1 MLSWWKVAVVGL
13 IAVAPTQ
20 ATIDVHLIGDSTMA
34 DRADPANPE
43 HGWGQLLPKFFDDG
57 VAVHNHAVNG
67 RSTKSFIDEGKWSAV
82 LRELKAGD
90 YVFIEFGHNDEKSE
104 DSTRYAAA
112 ATDYRRNLERFVA
125 ETRSKGAVPIL
136 LTPIVRRKFNSSGEL
151 ENTHGDYPRVVRE
164 LASTL
169 HVPLV
174 DLEASTR
181 GLISAAGPE
190 GSKRL
195 YVWLAAGASSFFPE
209 GRQDDTHLSAQG
221 ATEVARLVARALT
234 VTQLGLA
241 QHVRTA
247 LARERSLG
255 RSAPS
260 G

>member
-1 MLSWWKVAVVGL
+1 
-13 IAVAPTQ
+13 
-20 ATIDVHLIGDSTMA
+20 MA
-34 DRADPANPE
+34 DRPDPANPE
-43 HGWGQLLPKFFDDG
+43 HGWGQLLPKFFDKG

-82 LRELKAGD
+82 LGELKAGD

-112 ATDYRRNLERFVA
+112 TTDYRRNLERFVV
-125 ETRSKGAVPIL
+125 ETRSKGATPIL
-136 LTPIVRRKFNSSGEL
+136 LTPIVRRKFNATGEL
-151 ENTHGDYPRVVRE
+151 ENTHGEYPRVVRE

-169 HVPLV
+169 HVPLI

-181 GLISAAGPE
+181 RLITAAGPE

-195 YVWLAAGASSFFPE
+195 YVWLQAGVSSFFPE

-221 ATEVARLVARALT
+221 ATEVARLVAGALT
-234 VTQLGLA
+234 TTEPVLGK
-241 QHVRTA
+241 HVRTA
-247 LARERSLG
+247 SAKERSHD
-255 RSAPS
+255 RFAPS